1 MNKLIACT
9 AAAVLLAL
17 GAQTASAD
25 HRDRWDRG
33 HSHYDHPGK
42 GRGWAHGRRNHAP
55 VRVRDHDHDR
65 VSINLNIGNAAPDWR
80 YRDYERATSGLGI
93 SYTTTWGAPSWN
105 RRGGDTVIVHQN
117 TYINNEPRVVHRTTR
132 NTTSLLRD
140 VSGRCYE
147 RSFDSRGNETRIELP
162 SSNCNF

>member
-9 AAAVLLAL
+9 AAAVLLVL

-42 GRGWAHGRRNHAP
+42 GRGWGHGHRNRAP
-55 VRVRDHDHDR
+55 VRVRDHDH
-65 VSINLNIGNAAPDWR
+65 VSINLNIGNAVPDWR
-80 YRDYERATSGLGI
+80 YRDYQRATSGLGI
-93 SYTTTWGAPSWN
+93 SYTTSWGAPSWN
-105 RRGGDTVIVHQN
+105 RRGGDTVILNQN
-117 TYINNEPRVVHRTTR
+117 TYINNEPRVVHRSTR

-140 VSGRCYE
+140 VSGRCFE

-162 SSNCNF
+162 ASSCNF